1 MGKVTLKI
9 KPRAPVTLHLKSGH
23 SIDWYNGDYEV
34 FPKRV
39 DQTLPT
45 KDKTMRQDVLVH
57 EIPYYET
64 ANPYG
69 KTFVIGE

>member
-1 MGKVTLKI
+1 MERITLKI

-23 SIDWYNGDYEV
+23 SIDWYKGAYEV
-34 FPKRV
+34 TPKRV

-45 KDKTMRQDVLVH
+45 KEKTMSQDVLVH

-69 KTFVIGE
+69 NTYVIGE